1 MVLLDGWYLLI
12 EGFLMNGIIVFF
24 NWILPDYE
32 IEVKTSDKKEG
43 GTIHNGWIILEGS
56 RKSSKVFKLENSAA
70 NKILRK
76 WVPFFFIEFKVN
88 YE

>member
-1 MVLLDGWYLLI
+1 
-12 EGFLMNGIIVFF
+12 
-24 NWILPDYE
+24 
-32 IEVKTSDKKEG
+32 VKTSDKKEG

-76 WVPFFFIEFKVN
+76 
-88 YE
+88 